1 MNDIQARIIKL
12 SAPLVRSFSWIR
24 SSTTALIYS
33 VIVSLAYFLI
43 QRAYD
48 WRVQIFIVVLAFGYV
63 FAKDVTM
70 ERQTV
75 KIMQSQS
82 VYLKNKRRDFVTYV
96 PMMEKVGPYIL
107 LKRAA
112 LYFTETWLFMEA
124 FNQNR
129 SGQTPADSL
138 QIPYG
143 THFTIHTME
152 PSADG
157 KLLVYHATLME
168 QDYRF
173 VTCNDADIM
182 QTMQRI
188 IATPQGE

>member
-33 VIVSLAYFLI
+33 VIVSARLLSYPTRLRLARSRFSSLSC
-43 QRAYD
+43 
-48 WRVQIFIVVLAFGYV
+48 AFGYV

-129 SGQTPADSL
+129 SGQTPVRFASNSL
-138 QIPYG
+138 RNPLY
-143 THFTIHTME
+143 
-152 PSADG
+152 D
-157 KLLVYHATLME
+157 
-168 QDYRF
+168 
-173 VTCNDADIM
+173 
-182 QTMQRI
+182 RI
-188 IATPQGE
+188 RWNPRPTANC